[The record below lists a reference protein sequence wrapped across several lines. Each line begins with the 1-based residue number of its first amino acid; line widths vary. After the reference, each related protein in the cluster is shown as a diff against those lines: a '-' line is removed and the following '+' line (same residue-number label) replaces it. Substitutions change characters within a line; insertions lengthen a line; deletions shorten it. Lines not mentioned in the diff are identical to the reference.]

1 MEEEVWEK
9 LATETPLKVEY
20 IQKLWEFWIKER
32 PNYIEFLKCTL
43 PVVMAVSGNF
53 APFLASGVATTL
65 WEEFQ
70 KVDEALRVPSRFSKL
85 SLCDPGRT
93 AEHHL
98 LSARN
103 YSLCSSSTAK
113 SGPPLLFQDKGV
125 EALGCDMCDHHHPA
139 APKDA
144 IVEELFPKDDWC
156 KVMSATDTK
165 SESKL
170 KTVFDNHREKA
181 LELANFVFVKPKKEL
196 CDPKIPD
203 FVLVDKEYWES
214 PTTETVGALLFAQ
227 STTES
232 SKSYS
237 TTYAVGE
244 AVAVSQ
250 VLLRSASQ
258 MRHFI
263 FTGVTNCKNVR
274 WFRVERPGIIGN
286 YNGSR
291 CAETPLVRESL
302 AGMMCCAKE
311 NLGICLQRSIVVG
324 RRNIACGGHSISMDV
339 SNLERLQGIK
349 GIPKIVMS
357 DPPSVLLITPV
368 AEQFNLAQL
377 CKNKMYN
384 RVGELVETLE
394 CAHNRGIVNRDIR
407 IANILIAE
415 DQFIIVDWGFA
426 TSSNEPEE
434 YAGTSHFA
442 STRVLKILE
451 EGHYTLVFE
460 PSDDLVS
467 LVRSLYAFTRL
478 SGMRVH
484 SGVA

>member
-1 MEEEVWEK
+1 M
-9 LATETPLKVEY
+9 
-20 IQKLWEFWIKER
+20 
-32 PNYIEFLKCTL
+32 
-43 PVVMAVSGNF
+43 
-53 APFLASGVATTL
+53 
-65 WEEFQ
+65 
-70 KVDEALRVPSRFSKL
+70 
-85 SLCDPGRT
+85 
-93 AEHHL
+93 
-98 LSARN
+98 
-103 YSLCSSSTAK
+103 
-113 SGPPLLFQDKGV
+113 
-125 EALGCDMCDHHHPA
+125 
-139 APKDA
+139 
-144 IVEELFPKDDWC
+144 
-156 KVMSATDTK
+156 
-165 SESKL
+165 
-170 KTVFDNHREKA
+170 FDNHREKA

-214 PTTETVGALLFAQ
+214 PTADTVGALLFAQ

-244 AVAVSQ
+244 AVAVAQ

-263 FTGVTNCKNVR
+263 FTGVTNCKKVR
-274 WFRVERPGIIGN
+274 WFRVERPSINGN

-324 RRNIACGGHSISMDV
+324 QEEYRLWRWLGEGATSYVYAVDVGSVQCAAKVAKPGHSISMDV
-339 SNLERLQGIK
+339 SNLEKLQDIK

-368 AEQFNLAQL
+368 AEQLNLAQL
-377 CKNKMYN
+377 FKNKMHN

-451 EGHYTLVFE
+451 EGQYTLVFE

-478 SGMRVH
+478 NRMRVR
-484 SGVA
+484 SGLTDLSNDDFAEIQEFWETELSNSSWQEAESYAKQCDYATLKDWIQNRFQRI